1 MRKNLNVSSG
11 KVMKKCN
18 MIYEGTLR
26 EVQFRNGRFCTLSV
40 YSVLRNEWL
49 EMNNKVIADSVDP
62 EPFVDNRK

>member
-49 EMNNKVIADSVDP
+49 EMNN
-62 EPFVDNRK
+62 